1 MYRSGLSASQI
12 AVICDAPAPK
22 VRRALGWAKRSDQGL
37 ETEHLS
43 NVPEQTAL
51 SRKWIQRCEELMD
64 FIAENGRLPFA
75 KGHGGVESRLSRWL
89 AQQRSAA
96 SLNNLPVEKR
106 RALAA
111 LGDWETTPRA
121 LNDARRWEERLE
133 AVVAFVAQ
141 EHRFPSYR
149 RPTSER
155 ERLLGTW
162 LHGQRQRAFSHQLAA
177 DRLESMEDRVPG
189 WNTWKSIRSSSE

>member
-1 MYRSGLSASQI
+1 MYRRGLSANRI
-12 AVICDAPAPK
+12 AAICDVPAPK
-22 VRRALGWAKRSDQGL
+22 VRRALGSAKRSDQGL

-51 SRKWIQRCEELMD
+51 SRQWTQRCEELTD

-75 KGHGGVESRLSRWL
+75 KGHEGIESRLARWL

-111 LGDWETTPRA
+111 LGDWESTPRA
-121 LNDARRWEERLE
+121 QNDARRWEERLE
-133 AVVAFVAQ
+133 GLAAFVAK
-141 EHRFPSYR
+141 EGRFPSYR
-149 RPTSER
+149 RPSSER

-162 LHGQRQRAFSHQLAA
+162 LHGQRQRAFHHRIRA
-177 DRLESMEDRVPG
+177 DRLQSLQHRVPG
-189 WNTWKSIRSSSE
+189 WNTWKSVRSSPE